1 MNLQRF
7 IVPLLF
13 GDRWEYYN
21 AYGRTL
27 LEAIAS
33 TEAHIAAT
41 VHDASY
47 ASIRRT
53 DLIPI
58 P

>member
-1 MNLQRF
+1 MIVQRY
-7 IVPLLF
+7 IVPVLF
-13 GDRWEYYN
+13 GSRWEYYT
-21 AYGRTL
+21 ALGRTPQD
-27 LEAIAS
+27 AIADI
-33 TEAHIAAT
+33 EAHIAAT

>member
-1 MNLQRF
+1 MSLQRY
-7 IVPLLF
+7 IVPVLF
-13 GDRWEYYN
+13 GSRWEYYN
-21 AYGRTL
+21 ALGRTPQD
-27 LEAIAS
+27 AIAS